1 MSEPRVALYLDF
13 ENLVASQYD
22 AVHGRNAWQ
31 RDRVVHAAAD
41 DPTVAPRL
49 EASRLDVDAIV
60 DYAASLGVVA
70 ISRAYANWACPAFA
84 SYARDVTARALDL
97 TQLFPLAGTKNGAD
111 IRLATDVVDDLT
123 RHPDLTHV
131 LVAAGD
137 SDYVAVA
144 QKAKRLGR
152 SVVGVGVAG
161 SIGRYW
167 EAACDEF
174 TKYDAL
180 PGVERVVRAEAPA
193 APAGSGSSGA
203 AGAAGAAGTGS
214 ANGDAE
220 DAASGARAAAAART
234 ETAPEERAKPI
245 PYSKL
250 FRNAMNLLARKSDD
264 GKVRMS
270 ELKQVLVRM
279 SPGFDE
285 STLGHKTFSSY
296 VRAQPGVATDAK
308 NQQVWFTD

>member
-1 MSEPRVALYLDF
+1 MTEPRVALYVDF

-22 AVHGRNAWQ
+22 AVHGRHAWQ
-31 RDRVVHAAAD
+31 RDKVVHAAAD
-41 DPTVAPRL
+41 DPVVAPRL

-70 ISRAYANWACPAFA
+70 ISRAYANWASPAFS
-84 SYARDVTARALDL
+84 SYARDLTSRAIDL
-97 TQLFPLAGTKNGAD
+97 TQLFPLSGTKNGAD

-123 RHPDLTHV
+123 RYADLTHV

-174 TKYDAL
+174 KRYDAL
-180 PGVERVVRAEAPA
+180 PGVEPAVTSPPTADAGGGVGVGVGVGVDDDPDTEDRARPV
-193 APAGSGSSGA
+193 
-203 AGAAGAAGTGS
+203 
-214 ANGDAE
+214 
-220 DAASGARAAAAART
+220 
-234 ETAPEERAKPI
+234 

-250 FRNAMNLLARKSDD
+250 FRRAVNLVQKQRSDE
-264 GKVRMS
+264 KVPLS
-270 ELKQVLVRM
+270 VLKQVLVRM

-285 STLGHKTFSSY
+285 TTLGFDSFSAY
-296 VRAQPGVATDAK
+296 VRAQEGVETDER
-308 NQQVWFTD
+308 NQHVWFTR

>member
-1 MSEPRVALYLDF
+1 MTEPRVALYVDF

-22 AVHGRNAWQ
+22 AVHGRHAWQ
-31 RDRVVHAAAD
+31 RDKVVHAAAD
-41 DPTVAPRL
+41 DPVVAPRL

-70 ISRAYANWACPAFA
+70 ISRAYANWASPAFA
-84 SYARDVTARALDL
+84 SYARDLTSRALDL
-97 TQLFPLAGTKNGAD
+97 TQLFPLSGTKNGAD

-123 RHPDLTHV
+123 RYADLTHV

-174 TKYDAL
+174 KRYDAL
-180 PGVERVVRAEAPA
+180 PGVEPA
-193 APAGSGSSGA
+193 VASSP
-203 AGAAGAAGTGS
+203 T
-214 ANGDAE
+214 E
-220 DAASGARAAAAART
+220 AAAAASDEDPDT
-234 ETAPEERAKPI
+234 DDRARPV

-250 FRNAMNLLARKSDD
+250 FRRAVNLVQKQRSDE
-264 GKVRMS
+264 KVPLS
-270 ELKQVLVRM
+270 VLKQVLVRM

-285 STLGHKTFSSY
+285 TTLGFDSFSAY
-296 VRAQPGVATDAK
+296 VRAQEGVATDER
-308 NQQVWFTD
+308 NQHVWFVR

>member
-13 ENLVASQYD
+13 ENLVASQYN
-22 AVHGRNAWQ
+22 AVHGKSAWIK
-31 RDRVVHAAAD
+31 DRVVHAAAD

-49 EASRLDVDAIV
+49 EASRIDVDAIV

-111 IRLATDVVDDLT
+111 IRLATDVFDDMM
-123 RHPDLTHV
+123 RHPDITHV

-161 SIGRYW
+161 SVGRYW

-180 PGVERVVRAEAPA
+180 PGVERVVRPETPPAPA
-193 APAGSGSSGA
+193 ASAADQGA
-203 AGAAGAAGTGS
+203 
-214 ANGDAE
+214 DA
-220 DAASGARAAAAART
+220 AASGARAAAAART

-285 STLGHKTFSSY
+285 ATLGHKTFSSW

-308 NQQVWFTD
+308 NQQVWFKD

>member
-1 MSEPRVALYLDF
+1 MTEPRVALYVDF

-22 AVHGRNAWQ
+22 AVHGRHAWQ
-31 RDRVVHAAAD
+31 RDKVVHAAAD
-41 DPTVAPRL
+41 DPVVGPRL

-70 ISRAYANWACPAFA
+70 ISRAYANWASPAFS
-84 SYARDVTARALDL
+84 SYARDLTSRAIDL
-97 TQLFPLAGTKNGAD
+97 TQLFPLSGTKNGAD

-123 RHPDLTHV
+123 RYADLTHV

-174 TKYDAL
+174 KRYDAL
-180 PGVERVVRAEAPA
+180 PGVEPA
-193 APAGSGSSGA
+193 VASPPAVEG
-203 AGAAGAAGTGS
+203 
-214 ANGDAE
+214 E
-220 DAASGARAAAAART
+220 DASDADPDTDDRAR
-234 ETAPEERAKPI
+234 PV

-250 FRNAMNLLARKSDD
+250 FRRAVNLVQKQRSDE
-264 GKVRMS
+264 KVPLS
-270 ELKQVLVRM
+270 VLKQVLVRM

-285 STLGHKTFSSY
+285 TTLGFDSFSAY
-296 VRAQPGVATDAK
+296 VRAQEGVATDER
-308 NQQVWFTD
+308 NQHVWFVR

>member
-1 MSEPRVALYLDF
+1 MTEPRVALYVDF

-22 AVHGRNAWQ
+22 AVHGRHAWQ

-41 DPTVAPRL
+41 DPVVAPRL

-70 ISRAYANWACPAFA
+70 ISRAYANWASPAFS
-84 SYARDVTARALDL
+84 SYARDLTSRAIDL
-97 TQLFPLAGTKNGAD
+97 TQLFPLSGTKNGAD

-123 RHPDLTHV
+123 RYADLTHV

-174 TKYDAL
+174 KRYDAL
-180 PGVERVVRAEAPA
+180 PGVEPAVASPPA
-193 APAGSGSSGA
+193 AGGEADVS
-203 AGAAGAAGTGS
+203 
-214 ANGDAE
+214 DA
-220 DAASGARAAAAART
+220 DPDTDDRAR
-234 ETAPEERAKPI
+234 PV

-250 FRNAMNLLARKSDD
+250 FRRAVNLVQKQRSDE
-264 GKVRMS
+264 KVPLS
-270 ELKQVLVRM
+270 VLKQVLVRM

-285 STLGHKTFSSY
+285 TTLGFDSFSAY
-296 VRAQPGVATDAK
+296 VRAQEGVETDER
-308 NQQVWFTD
+308 NQHVWFAR

>member
-1 MSEPRVALYLDF
+1 MTEPRVALYLDF

-31 RDRVVHAAAD
+31 RDRVVHAPAD
-41 DPTVAPRL
+41 DAVVAPRL
-49 EASRLDVDAIV
+49 AASRLDVDAIV

-70 ISRAYANWACPAFA
+70 ISRAYANWASPAFA
-84 SYARDVTARALDL
+84 SYARDLTGRALDL
-97 TQLFPLAGTKNGAD
+97 TQLFPLSGTKNGAD

-123 RHPDLTHV
+123 RYTDLSHV
-131 LVAAGD
+131 VVAAGD

-152 SVVGVGVAG
+152 SIVGVGVAG

-174 TKYDAL
+174 KRYDAL
-180 PGVERVVRAEAPA
+180 PGVEPVEAAVPARDA
-193 APAGSGSSGA
+193 AP
-203 AGAAGAAGTGS
+203 
-214 ANGDAE
+214 DAE
-220 DAASGARAAAAART
+220 PDDRAR
-234 ETAPEERAKPI
+234 PV

-250 FRNAMNLLARKSDD
+250 FRRAVNLVQKQRSDE
-264 GKVRMS
+264 KVPLS
-270 ELKQVLVRM
+270 ELKQVLLRM

-285 STLGHKTFSSY
+285 STLGFPSFSAY
-296 VRAQPGVATDAK
+296 VRAQDGVATDDR
-308 NQQVWFTD
+308 NQHVWFVD

>member
-1 MSEPRVALYLDF
+1 MTEPRVALYVDF

-22 AVHGRNAWQ
+22 AVHGRHAWQ
-31 RDRVVHAAAD
+31 RDKVVHAAAD
-41 DPTVAPRL
+41 DPVVAPRL

-70 ISRAYANWACPAFA
+70 ISRAYANWASPAFS
-84 SYARDVTARALDL
+84 SYARDLTSRAIDL
-97 TQLFPLAGTKNGAD
+97 TQLFPLSGTKNGAD

-123 RHPDLTHV
+123 RYADLTHV

-174 TKYDAL
+174 KRYDAL
-180 PGVERVVRAEAPA
+180 PGVEPA
-193 APAGSGSSGA
+193 VTSPPA
-203 AGAAGAAGTGS
+203 AGADAGVGVGAGVDDDPDT
-214 ANGDAE
+214 E
-220 DAASGARAAAAART
+220 DRAR
-234 ETAPEERAKPI
+234 PV

-250 FRNAMNLLARKSDD
+250 FRRAVNLVQKQRSDE
-264 GKVRMS
+264 KVPLS
-270 ELKQVLVRM
+270 VLKQVLVRM

-285 STLGHKTFSSY
+285 TTLGFDSFSAY
-296 VRAQPGVATDAK
+296 VRAQEGVETDER
-308 NQQVWFTD
+308 NQHVWFTR

>member
-1 MSEPRVALYLDF
+1 MTEPRVALYVDF

-22 AVHGRNAWQ
+22 AVHGRHAWQ

-41 DPTVAPRL
+41 DPVVAPRL

-70 ISRAYANWACPAFA
+70 ISRAYANWASPAFS
-84 SYARDVTARALDL
+84 SYARDLTSRAIDL
-97 TQLFPLAGTKNGAD
+97 TQLFPLSGTKNGAD

-123 RHPDLTHV
+123 RYADLTHV

-174 TKYDAL
+174 KRYDAL
-180 PGVERVVRAEAPA
+180 PGVEPAVVSPPA
-193 APAGSGSSGA
+193 AGGEADVS
-203 AGAAGAAGTGS
+203 
-214 ANGDAE
+214 DE
-220 DAASGARAAAAART
+220 DPDTEDRAR
-234 ETAPEERAKPI
+234 PV

-250 FRNAMNLLARKSDD
+250 FRRAVNLVQKQRSDE
-264 GKVRMS
+264 KVPLS
-270 ELKQVLVRM
+270 VLKQVLVRM

-285 STLGHKTFSSY
+285 TTLGFDSFSAY
-296 VRAQPGVATDAK
+296 VRAQEGVETDDR
-308 NQQVWFTD
+308 NQHVWFAR

>member
-1 MSEPRVALYLDF
+1 MTEPRVALYVDF

-22 AVHGRNAWQ
+22 AVHGRHAWQ
-31 RDRVVHAAAD
+31 RDKVVHAAAD
-41 DPTVAPRL
+41 DPVVAPRL

-60 DYAASLGVVA
+60 DYATSLGVVA
-70 ISRAYANWACPAFA
+70 ISRAYANWASPACS
-84 SYARDVTARALDL
+84 SYARDLTSRAIDL
-97 TQLFPLAGTKNGAD
+97 TQLFPLSGTKNGAD

-123 RHPDLTHV
+123 RYADLTHV

-174 TKYDAL
+174 KRYDAL
-180 PGVERVVRAEAPA
+180 PGVEPVVASSPAEPTAGGSDDDPDTDDRARPV
-193 APAGSGSSGA
+193 
-203 AGAAGAAGTGS
+203 
-214 ANGDAE
+214 
-220 DAASGARAAAAART
+220 
-234 ETAPEERAKPI
+234 

-250 FRNAMNLLARKSDD
+250 FRRAVNLVQKQRSDE
-264 GKVRMS
+264 KVPLS
-270 ELKQVLVRM
+270 VLKQVLVRM

-285 STLGHKTFSSY
+285 TTLGFDSFSAY
-296 VRAQPGVATDAK
+296 VRAQEGVETDDR
-308 NQQVWFTD
+308 NQHVWFAR